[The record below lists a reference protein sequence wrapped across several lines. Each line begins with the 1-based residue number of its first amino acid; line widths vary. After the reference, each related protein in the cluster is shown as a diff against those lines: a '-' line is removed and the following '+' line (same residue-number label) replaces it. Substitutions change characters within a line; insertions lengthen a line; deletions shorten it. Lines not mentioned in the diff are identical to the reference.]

1 MHSADPSAT
10 VRTAL
15 SPFAAHVV
23 MFRSLRQ
30 AFLRGS
36 PKRLDIQ
43 VPVVKVAL
51 SFREEHAPPQQLG
64 HVVRAGIPSKPPLS
78 SNSSACGAGL
88 KSLTLP
94 VWAELPDISILA
106 RVRPHL
112 FHAFLHKECQRRGDL
127 NLIIRVSAHDG
138 LFSTTTFQKQSPYFG
153 TCHVKIPQNSSETTP
168 HSLGGSAD
176 WDDGLQVDAFKLC
189 LALQRVFRTCC
200 RRPLHLEPEQ
210 GALEEHWV
218 SDRQLNALHV
228 RARASAAQEAL

>member
-1 MHSADPSAT
+1 M
-10 VRTAL
+10 
-15 SPFAAHVV
+15 
-23 MFRSLRQ
+23 
-30 AFLRGS
+30 
-36 PKRLDIQ
+36 
-43 VPVVKVAL
+43 PVVKVAL
-51 SFREEHAPPQQLG
+51 SFREEHALPQQLG
-64 HVVRAGIPSKPPLS
+64 HVVRAGMS
-78 SNSSACGAGL
+78 SNSSACGTGL

-94 VWAELPDISILA
+94 VWAELPEISILA

-138 LFSTTTFQKQSPYFG
+138 LFSTTTIQKQSPHFG
-153 TCHVKIPQNSSETTP
+153 TCHVKSPQNSSEPTP

-189 LALQRVFRTCC
+189 LALQRVFRTLCF
-200 RRPLHLEPEQ
+200 RRPLQLEPEQ

-228 RARASAAQEAL
+228 RARAHEAQKAL